1 MSTFNKYLS
10 EKMKKKKKSTWE
22 EVDED
27 NGDKLTP
34 AQKRKREEIVL
45 SMKDK
50 EDDFKERYGD
60 RYKEV
65 MYATATKMAKEGF
78 ASDAQRRAAFAS
90 GYKAKG
96 KKKKMKKEE
105 APATSTAG
113 VSGLTPETVGV
124 SKSAM
129 KKHKKKVKDQMK
141 EEIKKDYP
149 SFMEG
154 LDRSIRSYNSG
165 PEKIMM
171 KEKDGHPVFVVSK
184 EEFEKCSSK
193 KRRKYER
200 WDKFFGKDSHV
211 GKKIKEY
218 SLKNPNKPV
227 LLQCSVTGDVVYL
240 RRRLN
245 DQRLVHNRRAKNA

>member
-27 NGDKLTP
+27 KMTP
-34 AQKRKREEIVL
+34 AQERKREEIVL
-45 SMKDK
+45 AMKDK
-50 EDDFKERYGD
+50 EDDFKKKYGD

-65 MYATATKMAKEGF
+65 MYATATKMAME
-78 ASDAQRRAAFAS
+78 SQDEV
-90 GYKAKG
+90 
-96 KKKKMKKEE
+96 EE
-105 APATSTAG
+105 DAPATSTAG
-113 VSGLTPETVGV
+113 VSGLTPETMGV
-124 SKSAM
+124 SKAAM

-141 EEIKKDYP
+141 EEIIKDYP

-154 LDRSIRSYNSG
+154 LDRSIRSYNGG

-171 KEKDGHPVFVVSK
+171 KEKDGHPVFIVSK

-193 KRRKYER
+193 KRKKYER